1 MFVTAGLTGN
11 FALAG
16 VGQEL
21 KADLK
26 DLKGDVK
33 AHIDQN
39 RPINRVLE
47 PSPSILLGIGIVG
60 LGMFGLWRRMKST
73 I

>member
-1 MFVTAGLTGN
+1 LGEVQFVTAGLSGN

-26 DLKGDVK
+26 YLKGDIK

-39 RPINRVLE
+39 RPINRVPE
-47 PSPSILLGIGIVG
+47 PLLGVGFIG
-60 LGMFGLWRRMKST
+60 LGIFGLWRRMKST